1 MSGITGYINNT
12 EKSSA
17 TLLDNMSKLM
27 QFTMR
32 DCIDKWSDDCLAI
45 SRVHHGVINSE
56 PQPIFNED
64 KSLFIVMEGEVFDY
78 KKQKLK
84 LINNGHK
91 FKFENNDA
99 EYCLH
104 LYEEM
109 GKGAFQGLNG
119 SFCII
124 IFNLITQ
131 ELLLVND
138 RFSSRPMF
146 YYLTN
151 KSTLL
156 FSTQLSTILKSSE
169 IPRELNIKS
178 IFEFFTFQK
187 VLGTKTFYKD
197 INMLPPATVLC
208 YRNGNISF
216 IYYWKMKYK
225 KEKHPEEYY
234 VNKLVGAIKKSVK
247 RKTQGNYRLG
257 LLLSGGLDSRTVL
270 ASSNKKMVCFT
281 IGDFENREVKIAK
294 KIAFVRGCKHIF
306 LKRDLDHYAN
316 IINQAVE
323 IGGDMYRFDHAHYI
337 GFFSQIKNE
346 CDVLLHAFAFDT
358 LFKGLHI
365 PTKKIK
371 LFGKNIDT
379 FFLENVGRTSAQISN
394 VILSKSLYE
403 KKVFQLFVEPY
414 STHLGYSVVKSLNE
428 LLVNTKENSAQD
440 FHREFDYFV
449 FPSATNIPDYLHVT
463 HSRSYMDERTVAFD
477 NDLLDVYLEIPI
489 KLRMG
494 GKIFK
499 KAIRKIDPKIAAIL
513 NANTS
518 LPTTTPV
525 LLEWTI
531 MIAKSIF
538 RKIVPKKKHSLMNP
552 TFTQGSWPN
561 FAELVRRNEKLKRI
575 IGNTIK
581 DPECLNPSIF
591 NVSKIKEMLK
601 EHLIGKNDYTEFL
614 FLLLTF
620 GRWHKKYG
628 PINLSRDLKI

>member
-27 QFTMR
+27 RFTMR

-45 SRVHHGVINSE
+45 SRVH
-56 PQPIFNED
+56 ED

-197 INMLPPATVLC
+197 IKLLPPAIKTP
-208 YRNGNISF
+208 YR
-216 IYYWKMKYK
+216 
-225 KEKHPEEYY
+225 
-234 VNKLVGAIKKSVK
+234 
-247 RKTQGNYRLG
+247 
-257 LLLSGGLDSRTVL
+257 
-270 ASSNKKMVCFT
+270 
-281 IGDFENREVKIAK
+281 
-294 KIAFVRGCKHIF
+294 
-306 LKRDLDHYAN
+306 
-316 IINQAVE
+316 
-323 IGGDMYRFDHAHYI
+323 
-337 GFFSQIKNE
+337 
-346 CDVLLHAFAFDT
+346 
-358 LFKGLHI
+358 
-365 PTKKIK
+365 
-371 LFGKNIDT
+371 
-379 FFLENVGRTSAQISN
+379 
-394 VILSKSLYE
+394 
-403 KKVFQLFVEPY
+403 
-414 STHLGYSVVKSLNE
+414 
-428 LLVNTKENSAQD
+428 
-440 FHREFDYFV
+440 
-449 FPSATNIPDYLHVT
+449 PS
-463 HSRSYMDERTVAFD
+463 
-477 NDLLDVYLEIPI
+477 
-489 KLRMG
+489 
-494 GKIFK
+494 
-499 KAIRKIDPKIAAIL
+499 
-513 NANTS
+513 
-518 LPTTTPV
+518 
-525 LLEWTI
+525 
-531 MIAKSIF
+531 
-538 RKIVPKKKHSLMNP
+538 
-552 TFTQGSWPN
+552 
-561 FAELVRRNEKLKRI
+561 
-575 IGNTIK
+575 
-581 DPECLNPSIF
+581 
-591 NVSKIKEMLK
+591 
-601 EHLIGKNDYTEFL
+601 
-614 FLLLTF
+614 
-620 GRWHKKYG
+620 
-628 PINLSRDLKI
+628 